1 MLVSLHAH
9 KIDIIDVNLYVQYY
23 GWEHTGI
30 FQLELQLCLNAK
42 YVTAPSRHAPFI
54 GLLMGFQLHMSIN
67 KISLKNKALIFFII
81 TIQLLASVYTGR
93 LAVAASVRVND
104 TVLCC
109 LLQDGINP
117 SRKSDQSTL
126 LVISGIVDTQLP
138 G

>member
-9 KIDIIDVNLYVQYY
+9 EIDIIDVNLYVQYY
-23 GWEHTGI
+23 GRELTGI

-81 TIQLLASVYTGR
+81 TIQLLVCTQVD
-93 LAVAASVRVND
+93 LQK
-104 TVLCC
+104 
-109 LLQDGINP
+109 LLQSELTI
-117 SRKSDQSTL
+117 RCCVACCEMESTL
-126 LVISGIVDTQLP
+126 LERAISLRCLSSQV
-138 G
+138 